1 MGCKPGLYLTSES
14 HPCESLH
21 EQVIQMALGGV
32 FMSAKVTP
40 VSDSPAEDV
49 DLSSLQTPATQPAT
63 TREDRAPIRAS
74 RLSSTLALAL
84 WKDVTVASVAGDMPD
99 LSARQTAVL
108 MCVYLEEGPHT
119 VRSLAARLNVTK
131 AVISRA
137 IDRLKSY
144 DYILRADDPRD
155 RRSIVLRRT
164 PEGINYLRAFANIIQ
179 RELPDSLNPSRTP
192 RR

>member
-1 MGCKPGLYLTSES
+1 MAAKQNPKMNKLLHLSEPASNKARDTSKGRSE
-14 HPCESLH
+14 
-21 EQVIQMALGGV
+21 ALR
-32 FMSAKVTP
+32 
-40 VSDSPAEDV
+40 
-49 DLSSLQTPATQPAT
+49 SSS
-63 TREDRAPIRAS
+63 DRALRPS

-144 DYILRADDPRD
+144 NYIVRADDPRD
-155 RRSIVLRRT
+155 GRSIVLRRT
-164 PEGINYLRAFANIIQ
+164 PDGINYLRAFAQLIQ
-179 RELPDSLNPSRTP
+179 KEMPAALSSTSTT

>member
-1 MGCKPGLYLTSES
+1 
-14 HPCESLH
+14 
-21 EQVIQMALGGV
+21 MASK
-32 FMSAKVTP
+32 MNPTTKT
-40 VSDSPAEDV
+40 VSDNDEFSALELSQEAV
-49 DLSSLQTPATQPAT
+49 DTAPQTTG
-63 TREDRAPIRAS
+63 RAARPIRPS

-119 VRSLAARLNVTK
+119 VRSLAARLKVTK

-144 DYILRADDPRD
+144 NYILRADDPRD

-164 PEGINYLRAFANIIQ
+164 PDGINYLRAYASLIQ
-179 RELPDSLNPSRTP
+179 REMPDGLSPGRPSR
-192 RR
+192 R

>member
-1 MGCKPGLYLTSES
+1 
-14 HPCESLH
+14 
-21 EQVIQMALGGV
+21 MASKVNPTTKTVSDNAEL
-32 FMSAKVTP
+32 SALEIPQDAPDVTP
-40 VSDSPAEDV
+40 QSAP
-49 DLSSLQTPATQPAT
+49 LTG
-63 TREDRAPIRAS
+63 RAARPIRPS

-119 VRSLAARLNVTK
+119 VRSLAAQLNVTK

-144 DYILRADDPRD
+144 NYILRADDPRD

-164 PEGINYLRAFANIIQ
+164 PDGINYLRAFASLIQ
-179 RELPDSLNPSRTP
+179 SEMPEGLTPGQSSR
-192 RR
+192 R

>member
-1 MGCKPGLYLTSES
+1 
-14 HPCESLH
+14 
-21 EQVIQMALGGV
+21 MA
-32 FMSAKVTP
+32 AKVNP
-40 VSDSPAEDV
+40 DL
-49 DLSSLQTPATQPAT
+49 DLSSDTSRASDPKALHASEKH
-63 TREDRAPIRAS
+63 REDRAPIRAS
-74 RLSSTLALAL
+74 RLSSTVALAL
-84 WKDVTVASVAGDMPD
+84 WKDVTVASVSGDLPD

-144 DYILRADDPRD
+144 NFIVRADDPRD

-164 PEGINYLRAFANIIQ
+164 PEGINYLRAFAEIMQ
-179 RELPDSLNPSRTP
+179 REMPKGLTTGRASR
-192 RR
+192 R

>member
-1 MGCKPGLYLTSES
+1 MSSTGRRADNFQAQPSTTSPETD
-14 HPCESLH
+14 PN
-21 EQVIQMALGGV
+21 
-32 FMSAKVTP
+32 
-40 VSDSPAEDV
+40 
-49 DLSSLQTPATQPAT
+49 LSSFQTDKDGAPK
-63 TREDRAPIRAS
+63 TRSSRSIRPS

-84 WKDVTVASVAGDMPD
+84 WQDVTVASVASDMPD

-144 DYILRADDPRD
+144 NYILRADDPRD

-164 PEGINYLRAFANIIQ
+164 PEGINYLRAYANIIQ
-179 RELPDSLNPSRTP
+179 RELPDGLTQSSHR
-192 RR
+192 